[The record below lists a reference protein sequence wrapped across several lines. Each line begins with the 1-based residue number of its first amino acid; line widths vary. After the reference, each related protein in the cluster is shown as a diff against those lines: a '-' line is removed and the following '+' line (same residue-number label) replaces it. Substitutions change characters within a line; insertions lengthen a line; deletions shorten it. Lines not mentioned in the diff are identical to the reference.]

1 VGKLPT
7 DLLFDGFW
15 PVPGRD
21 AGRFG
26 RIRGGAECVRTHMA
40 ECVRTHM
47 TDADGLTGG
56 SGSGRCSGSLYV
68 THSDVADKPTANLL
82 SNVQLSPSERPG
94 PGNERP
100 RAVIIWGLSLE

>member
-15 PVPGRD
+15 PVPVRD

-26 RIRGGAECVRTHMA
+26 RIRGGAECVRTHM
-40 ECVRTHM
+40 
-47 TDADGLTGG
+47 TDGGSLTGG
-56 SGSGRCSGSLYV
+56 SGSGRCSRSLYV
-68 THSDVADKPTANLL
+68 THSDAADKPTADFLG
-82 SNVQLSPSERPG
+82 NVQLSPSESTR